1 MKIYFVRHGKTQW
14 NLEKRLQGQKGDSP
28 LLPESYKAIAR
39 VNERLGQ
46 IVQFDKVISSPQPR
60 AVTTAKLLT
69 ALPVNTDIRLSEW
82 NFGQL
87 EGQLVA
93 NALLKYPDEMFA
105 SRNELQNF
113 DGRHFGAETV
123 ANVLARFDSLAN
135 DLKKQEAENIL
146 LVGHGASGTA
156 EMRHLAGFPLQ
167 ELRTAGGLANNS
179 VTVLETKGQRFEL
192 LHWNKVL

>member
-28 LLPESYKAIAR
+28 LLPESYEAIAR

-69 ALPVNTDIRLSEW
+69 ALPVNTDTRLSEW

-93 NALLKYPDEMFA
+93 NTLLKYPDEMFA

-156 EMRHLAGFPLQ
+156 GMRHLAGFPLQ

>member
-135 DLKKQEAENIL
+135 DLKKQEADNIF
-146 LVGHGASGTA
+146 LVGHGASGTPG
-156 EMRHLAGFPLQ
+156 MRHLAGFPLQ

>member
-28 LLPESYKAIAR
+28 LLPESYEAIAR

-69 ALPVNTDIRLSEW
+69 TLPVKTDNRLSEW

-123 ANVLARFDSLAN
+123 AHVLTRFDSLAS

-156 EMRHLAGFPLQ
+156 GMRHLAGFPLQ

-179 VTVLETKGQRFEL
+179 VTVLETKGQRFEM

>member
-156 EMRHLAGFPLQ
+156 GMRHLAGFTLQ

>member
-87 EGQLVA
+87 ECQLVA

-156 EMRHLAGFPLQ
+156 GMRHLAGFPLQ

>member
-1 MKIYFVRHGKTQW
+1 MKLYFVRHGKTQW

-28 LLPESYKAIAR
+28 LLAESYEAIAR
-39 VNERLGQ
+39 VNKKLSQ

-60 AVTTAKLLT
+60 AITTAELLT
-69 ALPVNTDIRLSEW
+69 ELPVAKDARLSEW

-93 NALLKYPDEMFA
+93 DALLKYPEEMFA

-123 ANVLARFDSLAN
+123 GNVLARFDSLA
-135 DLKKQEAENIL
+135 DELRHQDAENIL

-156 EMRHLAGFPLQ
+156 GIRHLAGFPIQ
-167 ELRTAGGLANNS
+167 ELRAAGGLTNNS
-179 VTVLETKGQRFEL
+179 VTVLETKGQGFQMTY
-192 LHWNKVL
+192 WNQEI